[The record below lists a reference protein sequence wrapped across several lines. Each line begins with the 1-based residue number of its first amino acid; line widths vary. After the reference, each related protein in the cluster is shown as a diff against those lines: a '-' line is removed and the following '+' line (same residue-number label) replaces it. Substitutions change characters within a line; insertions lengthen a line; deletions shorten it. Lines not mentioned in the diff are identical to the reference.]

1 MRILAVGD
9 IHGQFGVFNTL
20 INKKQPEVVIQLGD
34 NAKILD
40 KDGKIISEEKFR
52 KIIWK
57 RSIKEKLENISK
69 KQD

>member
-1 MRILAVGD
+1 MKDKTIDQIFDEFFKSIAL
-9 IHGQFGVFNTL
+9 
-20 INKKQPEVVIQLGD
+20 NKISIIQLGD